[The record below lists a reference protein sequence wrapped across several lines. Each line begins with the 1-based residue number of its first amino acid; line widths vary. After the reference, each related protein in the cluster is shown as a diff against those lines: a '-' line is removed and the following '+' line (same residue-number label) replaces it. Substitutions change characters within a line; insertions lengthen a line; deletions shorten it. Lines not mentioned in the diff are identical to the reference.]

1 MADPLDADADAAPPV
16 LRHQLVLVDGRTFA
30 ISDEDGRMWAPTHG
44 LMHDD
49 LRHLSRL
56 DVSLVEGPTEVLAS
70 TAPTPLSA
78 VIVGRVHDG
87 HESKQPGVVTT
98 KRWVAGGLRQDVRL
112 QNPSGDER
120 RWTLRIALAA
130 DFAHVFEVKAG
141 RAGRERLPVASS
153 GGWTIAEGEAP
164 GPLTRIGASPP
175 PDRTDPIG
183 EALIWD
189 LVVPPR
195 SERTVCLTVEPVVD
209 DVAAGLAFP
218 CTVAPADAVPVRRLS
233 RWRAEVPTVT
243 SFDARLSAVVEQ
255 ALADLAG
262 LRIFDRAHPERV
274 VIAAGA
280 PWFMTLFGRDS
291 LLTAWMTLPFDG
303 TLASGVLRT
312 LAELQGTVDDPTAE
326 EQPGKILHELRRH
339 GGGGPFASRERYYGT
354 VDATPLFV
362 MLAAEAQRW
371 GALTAPQLE
380 ELAPAVDRA
389 IGWVLGPGDSD
400 GDGFVDYRRRNAA
413 GLSNQGW
420 KDSWDGITAAD
431 GSLPTGPIALVE
443 VQGYAYA
450 ALVGAAELVGAMPL
464 AHTAS
469 ELRHRAATL
478 RDRFNE
484 RFWHPRGWYALALD
498 GRGQPV
504 DALTTNP
511 GHALWTGIA
520 DPDHAHRYLDRLM
533 EPDMWTGWGL
543 RTLASSMPAYD
554 PLSYHNGSVWPHDT
568 ALCAAGA
575 ARYGRWDVVDR
586 IVDGALD
593 AATTFNGRPPELFAG
608 MARSDA
614 PAPVAYPSSCSP
626 QAWASASVLLLVRAL
641 LGLYADRE
649 GGLGVGRTDLSGVT
663 DLRLDGLRCAG
674 ERVGVEVRDGV
685 ATVTSGGVGAQPP
698 SPPASAL

>member
-1 MADPLDADADAAPPV
+1 MADPLDADAGTAPPV

-30 ISDEDGRMWAPTHG
+30 ISDEDGQMWAPTHG
-44 LMHDD
+44 LVHDD

-56 DVSLVEGPTEVLAS
+56 DASLVEGPVEVLAS

-87 HESKQPGVVTT
+87 HPSRQPGVVTT

-112 QNPSGDER
+112 QNPSAVER
-120 RWTLRIALAA
+120 RWTLRISLGA
-130 DFAHVFEVKAG
+130 DFAHVFDVKAG
-141 RAGRERLPVASS
+141 HAGREHLPVPE
-153 GGWTIAEGEAP
+153 GERWTIASPTAL
-164 GPLTRIGASPP
+164 GPLTRIDARPQ
-175 PDRTDPIG
+175 PDRADLAAG
-183 EALIWD
+183 ALVWD

-209 DVAAGLAFP
+209 GVAAGLAFP
-218 CTVAPADAVPVRRLS
+218 CDIAPTDAVPLRRL
-233 RWRAEVPTVT
+233 REWRADVPAVT
-243 SFDARLSAVVEQ
+243 SHDPRLASALDQ

-262 LRIFDRAHPERV
+262 LRIVDRAHPERV

-303 TLASGVLRT
+303 TLAAGVLGT
-312 LAELQGTVDDPTAE
+312 LAELQGTIDDPTAE

-339 GGGGPFASRERYYGT
+339 GGGGPFAARERYYGT

-362 MLAAEAQRW
+362 MLAAEARRW
-371 GALTAPQLE
+371 GALSGAQLDQ
-380 ELAPAVDRA
+380 LAPALDRA
-389 IGWVLGPGDSD
+389 IEWVLGPGDSD
-400 GDGFVDYRRRNAA
+400 GDGFIDYRRRHAA

-420 KDSWDGITAAD
+420 KDSWDGVTAAD
-431 GSLPTGPIALVE
+431 GSLPPAPVALVE

-450 ALVGAAELVGAMPL
+450 ALLGAAELTESIGL
-464 AHTAS
+464 SHTAAD
-469 ELRHRAATL
+469 LHRRAASL
-478 RDRFNE
+478 RERFNE
-484 RFWHPRGWYALALD
+484 RFWQPKGWYALALD
-498 GRGQPV
+498 GHGRAV
-504 DALTTNP
+504 DSLTTNP

-520 DPDHAHRYLDRLM
+520 DRELADRYLDRLM

-543 RTLASSMPAYD
+543 RTLASSMQAYD

-568 ALCAAGA
+568 AICASGA

-593 AATTFNGRPPELFAG
+593 AATAFDGRPPELFAG

-614 PAPVAYPSSCSP
+614 PVPVAYPSSCSP
-626 QAWASASVLLLVRAL
+626 QAWASASVLLLVRTL
-641 LGLYADRE
+641 LDLNPDHE
-649 GGLGVGRTDLSGVT
+649 GRLRVGRRDLHDVK
-663 DLRLDGLRCAG
+663 DLRLDGLRCSG
-674 ERVGVEVRDGV
+674 QRVRVEV
-685 ATVTSGGVGAQPP
+685 SGGRAEVITT
-698 SPPASAL
+698 